1 MSASFSRS
9 IREMQ
14 METSGRSVVVLLV
27 MALFLAAWAAW
38 LMLAQVSVYEVADT
52 AVLTSNTHATAQFTP
67 DALPTIKSGQTALLK
82 LESFSEP
89 VPATVIEVDPTLVDG
104 RFSVQFRLQPA
115 SDSTIPLQAGLNGR
129 VEVEVEQVTPFT
141 LLLEAAR
148 K

>member
-38 LMLAQVSVYEVADT
+38 LMLAQVSVYAVADT